1 MAAINLDI
9 INTLTFINTTFK
21 DIFLNKRHVNCL
33 NFRDQLS
40 IDKRNLNKQTKSLY
54 INQQTN
60 ENNFSWIYLNL
71 IECYVSKDNT

>member
-40 IDKRNLNKQTKSLY
+40 IDKRNLNKHTKSLY
-54 INQQTN
+54 INKQTN
-60 ENNFSWIYLNL
+60 ENNFSWI
-71 IECYVSKDNT
+71 

>member
-9 INTLTFINTTFK
+9 INTLTFINTTFE

-40 IDKRNLNKQTKSLY
+40 INKRNLNTQTKSLY
-54 INQQTN
+54 INKQTN
-60 ENNFSWIYLNL
+60 
-71 IECYVSKDNT
+71 

>member
-33 NFRDQLS
+33 NFSDQLS
-40 IDKRNLNKQTKSLY
+40 INKRNLNKQTESIY

-60 ENNFSWIYLNL
+60 ENNFSWI
-71 IECYVSKDNT
+71 